1 MNFSFNHYDTEGF
14 YDEMFTP
21 SGEIRPG
28 YQHFKER
35 VEQLSQEE
43 FQRRQISAER
53 ALMAMG
59 ITFNVYS
66 ENEGTERIMPVDIIP
81 RIVHA
86 QEWEKM
92 EKGLIQRITALNLFL
107 ADIYSDQKSS
117 KMESFPV
124 RSFIHLK
131 ISWNLAWALN
141 LPKISGFTLRVRI

>member
-1 MNFSFNHYDTEGF
+1 MNFTFDNYNAEGF
-14 YDEMFTP
+14 FDEMFTEDGQTR
-21 SGEIRPG
+21 SG
-28 YQHFKER
+28 YTYFKDR
-35 VEQLSQEE
+35 VEQLSKEE
-43 FQRRQISAER
+43 FMRRQISAER

-81 RIVHA
+81 RIVSA

-117 KMESFPV
+117 KMASF
-124 RSFIHLK
+124 RRKSFTHQK
-131 ISWNLAWALN
+131 T
-141 LPKISGFTLRVRI
+141 F